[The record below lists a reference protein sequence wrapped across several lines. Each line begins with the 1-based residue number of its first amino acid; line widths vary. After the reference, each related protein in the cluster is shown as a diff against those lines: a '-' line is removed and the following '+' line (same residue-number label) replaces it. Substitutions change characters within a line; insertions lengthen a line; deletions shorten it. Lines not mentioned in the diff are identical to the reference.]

1 MNRILSRSIAV
12 LLVASSIFA
21 VQTQLLHGQQSQFI
35 PSSAFAAFDCKP
47 KEAFSQP
54 SMEIMPRELIKV
66 FGEQE
71 LGVDLLEITRATF
84 LVGEIK
90 DEEMNEPPEFGAIV
104 RFATP
109 QTLGKKI
116 TDDFEKTTIDGR
128 TAYEEDEV
136 SILLYDEKTILFGS
150 NEFLGKML
158 SAEGASS
165 PLIAMMSEAKS
176 SDHINVYV
184 VMEPI
189 RAILK
194 QNLPDR
200 REVPPPFRNF
210 LKIPDLVE
218 SITFRNDVSTNSVS
232 EYIIRAVD
240 EKSVEE
246 IQQLIA
252 HGFDLGKNAALSA
265 ITTQMEVPEA
275 YQEATLAYAE
285 RLSIYLESVIQPEIN
300 GRDLV
305 FDTNQG
311 YGVSSTATIGVLI
324 GMLLP
329 AVQQVREAARRTS
342 SMNILRQLALASLNY
357 QSALRHLP
365 MNANYDENGKP
376 LLSWRVLLLPYLE
389 QQALYEQFNLD
400 EPWDSPNNIKLL
412 DQMPAIY
419 QNPNLP
425 PSDSKTVYLALTG
438 EGTVFPGNEKTTFAQ
453 IQDGPSNTAMFVEAN
468 ESHAVE
474 WTKPQDLDFD
484 PNDPMQGLGTLRPA
498 GFVCAFCDGSVR
510 LISRGTDPEVWK
522 SIVLIKDGQ

>member
-1 MNRILSRSIAV
+1 MNRIQLRSIV
-12 LLVASSIFA
+12 MLLVASSIFA
-21 VQTQLLHGQQSQFI
+21 GQTQLLDGQQSQFI

-84 LVGEIK
+84 LVGEIR

-128 TAYEEDEV
+128 MAYEKDEV

-158 SAEGASS
+158 SSEGASS
-165 PLIAMMSEAKS
+165 PLIGMMSEAKS
-176 SDHINVYV
+176 SDHMNVYV
-184 VMEPI
+184 VMKPI

-200 REVPPPFRNF
+200 SQVPPPFRDF

-218 SITFRNDVSTNSVS
+218 SITFRNDVSTHSVS

-252 HGFDLGKNAALSA
+252 QGFELGKNAALSA
-265 ITTQMEVPEA
+265 ITTQMDVPEA
-275 YQEATLAYAE
+275 YQQATLAYAE
-285 RLSIYLESVIQPEIN
+285 RLSKYLESVIQPSID

-342 SMNILRQLALASLNY
+342 SMNNLRQLALASLNY
-357 QSALRHLP
+357 ESAFRHLP
-365 MNANYDENGKP
+365 MNANYDENGRP
-376 LLSWRVLLLPYLE
+376 LLSWRVHLLPFLE

-400 EPWDSPNNIKLL
+400 EPWNSPNNLKLL
-412 DQMPAIY
+412 DKMPAIY
-419 QNPNLP
+419 QNPNLA
-425 PSDSKTVYLALTG
+425 PSDSETVYLALSG
-438 EGTVFPGNEKTTFAQ
+438 EGTVFPGNEKISFAK
-453 IQDGPSNTAMFVEAN
+453 IQDGSSNTAMFVEAN

-474 WTKPQDLDFD
+474 WTKPQDLEFD
-484 PNDPMQGLGTLRPA
+484 PDNPMQGLGTLRPT
-498 GFVCAFCDGSVR
+498 GFVCVFCDGSVR

-522 SIVLIKDGQ
+522 SIVLLNDGQ